1 MTFQDLGLEP
11 MLLKAVTE
19 MGFESPTPIQEQTI
33 AQLKD
38 KSSDI
43 VALAQTGTG
52 KTAAFGLP
60 LLSKLDLT
68 SRFTQALIL
77 APTRELCMQISKDL
91 INYSKYMGGLKVT
104 AVYGGAP
111 IMTQIRDLKNG
122 SQVVVATPGRL
133 IDLID
138 RKAMDLSHVDVVV
151 LDEADEMLNMGFKD
165 DLDLILGNTPPT
177 KNTWL
182 FSATMPREV
191 ERIASKY
198 MESPLEISVGKKNQ
212 GAENIQH
219 IYYTVN
225 QRDRYA
231 ALKRIADFY
240 PDIFGIVFCRTK
252 AETQEVA
259 DNLIKDGYN
268 ADAIHGDLSQ
278 AQRDLVMKR
287 FRSRT
292 LQMLVATDVA
302 ARGIDV
308 NNVTHVINYNL
319 PEEAE
324 NYTHRSGRTGRAGKS
339 GIAIAIVTPREV
351 NKIKDIERIMGNS
364 FTKADVP
371 DGVAVCEKQLFHLVT
386 KLHEVEV
393 KDDEIEK
400 YLPKIYDEL
409 KDLSKEELI
418 KRFISE
424 EFNRFY
430 NYYQNSQDLN
440 MGNDGGSNGK
450 TTRFFVN
457 MGVLDGFNK
466 NSIKDFLV
474 EISTI
479 QARMIFNID
488 VKNSFSFFE
497 TENKFVDPLL
507 ALNKAGIEFNGR
519 GISFEVS
526 KAKPSG
532 GYGEKRSYG
541 GGSRED
547 GQRRSYGGGG
557 GERSGE
563 RKSYGGGERRSYGG
577 GSGSGE
583 RSGERKSYGGG
594 ERSGE
599 RKSYGGG
606 ESRSFA
612 GGERSGERKSY
623 GGGERTGERKP
634 FGGERTSGERR
645 TYGSGERKPFVS
657 SREGGEN
664 KPASDRPFGGSSE
677 GGERRGRFTKD

>member
-1 MTFQDLGLEP
+1 MTFQELGLEP

-19 MGFESPTPIQEQTI
+19 MGFENPTPIQEQTI
-33 AQLKD
+33 PQLKD
-38 KSSDI
+38 KSTDM

-60 LLSKLDLT
+60 LLMKLDLN
-68 SRFTQALIL
+68 SRFTQSLIL
-77 APTRELCMQISKDL
+77 APTRELCVQISKDL
-91 INYSKYMGGLKVT
+91 INYSKFLNGLRVT

-111 IMTQIRDLKNG
+111 IMAQIRDIKAG
-122 SQVVVATPGRL
+122 SQVIVATPGRL
-133 IDLID
+133 IDLIE
-138 RKAMDLSHVDVVV
+138 RKAIDLSHVDVVV

-165 DLDLILGNTPPT
+165 DLDQILSNTPPT

-252 AETQEVA
+252 AETQDVA
-259 DNLIKDGYN
+259 DQLIKDGYN
-268 ADAIHGDLSQ
+268 ADALHGDLSQ

-287 FRSRT
+287 FRSHT

-324 NYTHRSGRTGRAGKS
+324 NYTHRSGRTGRAGKT

-351 NKIKDIERIMGNS
+351 NKIRDIERIIQNT

-371 DGVAVCEKQLFHLVT
+371 DGVAVCEKQLFHLVN
-386 KLHEVEV
+386 KLHTVEV
-393 KDDEIEK
+393 KDEEIEN
-400 YLPKIYDEL
+400 YLPKIYEEL

-430 NYYQNSQDLN
+430 AYYQNSQDLN
-440 MGNDGGSNGK
+440 IGNDGGNNGK
-450 TTRFFVN
+450 TTRFFIN
-457 MGVLDGFNK
+457 MGQLDGFNR

-474 EISTI
+474 EISGLN
-479 QARMIFNID
+479 ARLIFNID

-497 TENKFVDPLL
+497 TENKCVDEFL
-507 ALNKAGIEFNGR
+507 ALNKKGIEFNAR
-519 GISFEVS
+519 VISFEVS

-547 GQRRSYGGGG
+547 GRRSYGG
-557 GERSGE
+557 GE
-563 RKSYGGGERRSYGG
+563 RKSYGGGSREGGERRSYGG
-577 GSGSGE
+577 
-583 RSGERKSYGGG
+583 
-594 ERSGE
+594 GE

-606 ESRSFA
+606 ESRSY
-612 GGERSGERKSY
+612 S
-623 GGGERTGERKP
+623 GGGERRSSFGGNKEGGERKP
-634 FGGERTSGERR
+634 FN
-645 TYGSGERKPFVS
+645 
-657 SREGGEN
+657 REGGN
-664 KPASDRPFGGSSE
+664 G
-677 GGERRGRFTKD
+677 GGERRSFDKPTGERSFSGNREGAERRKRFTK

>member
-19 MGFESPTPIQEQTI
+19 MGFENPTPIQEQTI
-33 AQLKD
+33 PQLQD
-38 KSSDI
+38 KSTDM

-60 LLSKLDLT
+60 LLQKLDLN
-68 SRFTQALIL
+68 SKFTQSLIL
-77 APTRELCMQISKDL
+77 APTRELCVQISKDL
-91 INYSKYMGGLKVT
+91 INYSKYMNGLRVT

-111 IMTQIRDLKNG
+111 IMGQIRDVKAG
-122 SQVVVATPGRL
+122 SQVIVATPGRL
-133 IDLID
+133 IDMIE
-138 RKAMDLSHVDVVV
+138 RKAIDLSHVDIVV

-165 DLDLILGNTPPT
+165 DLDEILSNTPPT

-198 MESPLEISVGKKNQ
+198 MENPLSISVGKKNS
-212 GAENIQH
+212 GNENIEH
-219 IYYTVN
+219 IYYQVQ

-252 AETQEVA
+252 AETQDVA
-259 DNLIKDGYN
+259 DQLIKDGYN
-268 ADAIHGDLSQ
+268 ADALHGDLSQ

-319 PEEAE
+319 PEDAE
-324 NYTHRSGRTGRAGKS
+324 NYTHRSGRTARAGKS
-339 GIAIAIVTPREV
+339 GIAIAIVTPKETF
-351 NKIKDIERIMGNS
+351 KIKEIERIIQS
-364 FTKADVP
+364 KFTKADVP
-371 DGVAVCEKQLFHLVT
+371 TGVDVCEKQLFHLVH
-386 KLHEVEV
+386 KLHNVEV

-409 KDLSKEELI
+409 KDLDKEELI

-430 NYYQNSQDLN
+430 TYYQNSQDLN
-440 MGNDGGSNGK
+440 SGGDGAPNGK

-457 MGVLDGFNK
+457 MGQLDGFNR
-466 NSIKDFLV
+466 NSIKDFLT
-474 EISTI
+474 EISSVHP
-479 QARMIFNID
+479 RMIFNID

-497 TENKFVDPLL
+497 TENKHMDDFLN
-507 ALNKAGIEFNGR
+507 LNKAGIEFNAR
-519 GISFEVS
+519 PVSFEVS
-526 KAKPSG
+526 KAKSG
-532 GYGEKRSYG
+532 GYGEKRSFG

-547 GQRRSYGGGG
+547 GQRKSFGG
-557 GERSGE
+557 GERRSFGGNREGGE
-563 RKSYGGGERRSYGG
+563 RKSSFGGGERKPFGERKTYGGSREGGERRSYGG
-577 GSGSGE
+577 GSRDGA
-583 RSGERKSYGGG
+583 ERKS
-594 ERSGE
+594 
-599 RKSYGGG
+599 
-606 ESRSFA
+606 
-612 GGERSGERKSY
+612 
-623 GGGERTGERKP
+623 
-634 FGGERTSGERR
+634 
-645 TYGSGERKPFVS
+645 
-657 SREGGEN
+657 
-664 KPASDRPFGGSSE
+664 
-677 GGERRGRFTKD
+677 RFSK

>member
-19 MGFESPTPIQEQTI
+19 MGFENPTPIQEQTI
-33 AQLKD
+33 AQLQD
-38 KSSDI
+38 KSTDI

-60 LLSKLDLT
+60 MLAKLDVST
-68 SRFTQALIL
+68 RATQALIL
-77 APTRELCMQISKDL
+77 APTRELCMQITKDI
-91 INYSKYMGGLKVT
+91 INYSKYLGGVKVT

-111 IMTQIRDLKNG
+111 IMGQIRDIKAG

-133 IDLID
+133 IDMID
-138 RKAMDLSHVDVVV
+138 RKAIDLSHVDIVV

-165 DLDLILGNTPPT
+165 DLDSILSNTPPT

-198 MESPLEISVGKKNQ
+198 MENPLSISVGKKNQ
-212 GAENIQH
+212 GAENIEH
-219 IYYTVN
+219 IYYQVQ

-252 AETQEVA
+252 AETQDVA
-259 DNLIKDGYN
+259 DQLIKDGYN
-268 ADAIHGDLSQ
+268 ADALHGDLSQ

-319 PEEAE
+319 PEDAE
-324 NYTHRSGRTGRAGKS
+324 NYTHRSGRTARAGKS
-339 GIAIAIVTPREV
+339 GIAIAIVTPKETF
-351 NKIKDIERIMGNS
+351 KIKEIERIIQS
-364 FTKADVP
+364 KFTKADVP
-371 DGVAVCEKQLFHLVT
+371 TGVDVCEKQLFHLVH
-386 KLHEVEV
+386 KLHNVEV

-409 KDLSKEELI
+409 KDLDKEELI
-418 KRFISE
+418 KRFVSE

-430 NYYQNSQDLN
+430 TYYQNSQDLN
-440 MGNDGGSNGK
+440 SGGDGAPNGK

-457 MGVLDGFNK
+457 MGQLDGFNR

-474 EISTI
+474 EISNVN
-479 QARMIFNID
+479 ARMIFNID

-497 TENKFVDPLL
+497 TENKHMDDFLN
-507 ALNKAGIEFNGR
+507 LNKAGIEFNAR
-519 GISFEVS
+519 PVSFEVS
-526 KAKPSG
+526 KAKSG
-532 GYGEKRSYG
+532 GYGEKRSFG

-547 GQRRSYGGGG
+547 GQRSFGG
-557 GERSGE
+557 GERRSFGGNREGGDRKSSFGGE
-563 RKSYGGGERRSYGG
+563 RKSYGGGERKTYGG
-577 GSGSGE
+577 NREG
-583 RSGERKSYGGG
+583 GERKTYGG
-594 ERSGE
+594 
-599 RKSYGGG
+599 
-606 ESRSFA
+606 
-612 GGERSGERKSY
+612 
-623 GGGERTGERKP
+623 
-634 FGGERTSGERR
+634 
-645 TYGSGERKPFVS
+645 
-657 SREGGEN
+657 SREGGER
-664 KPASDRPFGGSSE
+664 KT
-677 GGERRGRFTKD
+677 RFSK

>member
-19 MGFESPTPIQEQTI
+19 MGFENPTPIQEQTI
-33 AQLKD
+33 AQLQD
-38 KSSDI
+38 KSTDI

-60 LLSKLDLT
+60 MLAKLDLST
-68 SRFTQALIL
+68 RATQALIL
-77 APTRELCMQISKDL
+77 APTRELCMQITKDI
-91 INYSKYMGGLKVT
+91 INYSKYLGGVKVT

-111 IMTQIRDLKNG
+111 IMGQIRDIKAG

-133 IDLID
+133 IDMID
-138 RKAMDLSHVDVVV
+138 RKAIDLSHVDIVV

-165 DLDLILGNTPPT
+165 DLDSILSNTPPT

-198 MESPLEISVGKKNQ
+198 MENPLSISVGKKNQ
-212 GAENIQH
+212 GAENIEH
-219 IYYTVN
+219 IYYQVQ

-252 AETQEVA
+252 AETQDVA
-259 DNLIKDGYN
+259 DQLIKDGYN
-268 ADAIHGDLSQ
+268 ADALHGDLSQ

-319 PEEAE
+319 PEDAE
-324 NYTHRSGRTGRAGKS
+324 NYTHRSGRTARAGKS
-339 GIAIAIVTPREV
+339 GIAIAIVTPKETF
-351 NKIKDIERIMGNS
+351 KIKEIERIIQS
-364 FTKADVP
+364 KFTKADVP
-371 DGVAVCEKQLFHLVT
+371 TGVDVCEKQLFHLVH
-386 KLHEVEV
+386 KLHNVEV

-409 KDLSKEELI
+409 KDLDKEELI
-418 KRFISE
+418 KRFVSE

-430 NYYQNSQDLN
+430 TYYQNSQDLN
-440 MGNDGGSNGK
+440 SGGDGAPNGK

-457 MGVLDGFNK
+457 MGQLDGFNR

-474 EISTI
+474 EISNVN
-479 QARMIFNID
+479 ARMIFNID

-497 TENKFVDPLL
+497 TENKHMDDFLN
-507 ALNKAGIEFNGR
+507 LNKAGIEFNAR
-519 GISFEVS
+519 PVSFEVS
-526 KAKPSG
+526 KAKSG
-532 GYGEKRSYG
+532 GYGEKRSFG

-547 GQRRSYGGGG
+547 GQRSFGG
-557 GERSGE
+557 GERRSFGGNREGGGERKSSFGGGE
-563 RKSYGGGERRSYGG
+563 RKSYGGGERKTYGG
-577 GSGSGE
+577 NREG
-583 RSGERKSYGGG
+583 
-594 ERSGE
+594 
-599 RKSYGGG
+599 
-606 ESRSFA
+606 
-612 GGERSGERKSY
+612 
-623 GGGERTGERKP
+623 
-634 FGGERTSGERR
+634 GERR
-645 TYGSGERKPFVS
+645 TYGG
-657 SREGGEN
+657 SREGG
-664 KPASDRPFGGSSE
+664 
-677 GGERRGRFTKD
+677 GERKSRFSK

>member
-38 KSSDI
+38 KSTDI

-60 LLSKLDLT
+60 LLAKLDLT
-68 SRFTQALIL
+68 SRFTQSLIL
-77 APTRELCMQISKDL
+77 APTRELCVQISKDL
-91 INYSKYMGGLKVT
+91 INYSKYLGGLKVT

-111 IMTQIRDLKNG
+111 IMGQIRELKNG

-138 RKAMDLSHVDVVV
+138 RKAMDLSHVDIVV

-165 DLDLILGNTPPT
+165 DLDTILGNTPPT

-268 ADAIHGDLSQ
+268 ADALHGDLSQ

-351 NKIKDIERIMGNS
+351 NKIRDIERIIQNT
-364 FTKADVP
+364 FIKADVP
-371 DGVAVCEKQLFHLVT
+371 DGVAVCEKQLFNLVS
-386 KLHEVEV
+386 KLHNVEV

-400 YLPKIYDEL
+400 YLPKIYEEL

-474 EISTI
+474 EISSI
-479 QARMIFNID
+479 QPRMIFNID

-497 TENKFVDPLL
+497 TENKFVDQLL

-547 GQRRSYGGGG
+547 RGRSSYG
-557 GERSGE
+557 EK
-563 RKSYGGGERRSYGG
+563 KSYGGGERRSYGG
-577 GSGSGE
+577 GE
-583 RSGERKSYGGG
+583 RSGEKKSYGGG
-594 ERSGE
+594 ER
-599 RKSYGGG
+599 RSYGGG
-606 ESRSFA
+606 EK
-612 GGERSGERKSY
+612 SGERRSY
-623 GGGERTGERKP
+623 GGGEK
-634 FGGERTSGERR
+634 
-645 TYGSGERKPFVS
+645 KPFVS
-657 SREGGEN
+657 SREGGERRTYG
-664 KPASDRPFGGSSE
+664 KPSGEKSFGGSSE
-677 GGERRGRFTKD
+677 GGERRKRFSKD

>member
-19 MGFESPTPIQEQTI
+19 MGFENPTPIQEQTI
-33 AQLKD
+33 PQLQD
-38 KSSDI
+38 KSTDM

-60 LLSKLDLT
+60 LLQKLDLN
-68 SRFTQALIL
+68 SKFTQALIL
-77 APTRELCMQISKDL
+77 APTRELCVQISKDL
-91 INYSKYMGGLKVT
+91 INYSKYLSGLRVT

-111 IMTQIRDLKNG
+111 IMGQIRDVKAG
-122 SQVVVATPGRL
+122 SQVIVATPGRL
-133 IDLID
+133 IDMIE
-138 RKAMDLSHVDVVV
+138 RKAIDLSHVDIVV

-165 DLDLILGNTPPT
+165 DLDEILGNTPPT

-198 MESPLEISVGKKNQ
+198 MENPLSISVGKKNS
-212 GAENIQH
+212 GNENIEH
-219 IYYTVN
+219 IYYQVQ

-252 AETQEVA
+252 AETQDVA
-259 DNLIKDGYN
+259 DQLIKDGYN
-268 ADAIHGDLSQ
+268 ADALHGDLSQ

-319 PEEAE
+319 PEDAE
-324 NYTHRSGRTGRAGKS
+324 NYTHRSGRTARAGKS
-339 GIAIAIVTPREV
+339 GIAIAIVTPKESF
-351 NKIKDIERIMGNS
+351 KIKEIERIIQS
-364 FTKADVP
+364 KFTKADVP
-371 DGVAVCEKQLFHLVT
+371 TGVDVCEKQLFHLVH
-386 KLHEVEV
+386 KLHNVEV

-409 KDLSKEELI
+409 KDLDKEELI
-418 KRFISE
+418 KRFVSE

-430 NYYQNSQDLN
+430 TYYQNSQDLN
-440 MGNDGGSNGK
+440 TGGDGAPNGK

-457 MGVLDGFNK
+457 MGQLDGFNR
-466 NSIKDFLV
+466 NSIKDFLT
-474 EISTI
+474 EISNVHP
-479 QARMIFNID
+479 RMIFNID

-497 TENKFVDPLL
+497 TENKHMDDFLN
-507 ALNKAGIEFNGR
+507 LNKAGIEFNAR
-519 GISFEVS
+519 PVSFEVS
-526 KAKPSG
+526 KAKTG
-532 GYGEKRSYG
+532 GYGEKRSFG

-547 GQRRSYGGGG
+547 GQR
-557 GERSGE
+557 
-563 RKSYGGGERRSYGG
+563 KSFGGGERRSYGG
-577 GSGSGE
+577 NREGGE
-583 RSGERKSYGGG
+583 RRTYGGGERKSYGGERRSYG
-594 ERSGE
+594 RDSERSSFGSKDGGE
-599 RKSYGGG
+599 RK
-606 ESRSFA
+606 
-612 GGERSGERKSY
+612 
-623 GGGERTGERKP
+623 
-634 FGGERTSGERR
+634 
-645 TYGSGERKPFVS
+645 
-657 SREGGEN
+657 N
-664 KPASDRPFGGSSE
+664 
-677 GGERRGRFTKD
+677 RFYKG

>member
-1 MTFQDLGLEP
+1 MTFQELGLEP

-19 MGFESPTPIQEQTI
+19 MGFENPTPIQEQTI
-33 AQLKD
+33 PQLQG
-38 KSSDI
+38 KSTDM

-60 LLSKLDLT
+60 LLMKLDLN
-68 SRFTQALIL
+68 SRFTQSLIL
-77 APTRELCMQISKDL
+77 APTRELCVQISKDL
-91 INYSKYMGGLKVT
+91 INYSKYLNGLKVT

-111 IMTQIRDLKNG
+111 IMSQIRDLKTG

-133 IDLID
+133 VDLID
-138 RKAMDLSHVDVVV
+138 RKAIDLSHVDVVV

-198 MESPLEISVGKKNQ
+198 MENPIEISVGKKNQ
-212 GAENIQH
+212 GNENIQH
-219 IYYTVN
+219 LYYLVN

-268 ADAIHGDLSQ
+268 ADALHGDLSQ

-324 NYTHRSGRTGRAGKS
+324 NYTHRSGRTGRAGKT
-339 GIAIAIVTPREV
+339 GISIAIVTPRESG
-351 NKIKDIERIMGNS
+351 KIKDIERIIQNT
-364 FTKADVP
+364 FTKASVP

-386 KLHEVEV
+386 KLHDVEV
-393 KDDEIEK
+393 KDEEIEK

-418 KRFISE
+418 KRFVSE

-430 NYYQNSQDLN
+430 TYYQNSQDLN
-440 MGNDGGSNGK
+440 ISNEGGNNGK

-457 MGVLDGFNK
+457 MGQLDGFNR
-466 NSIKDFLV
+466 NSIKDFLSEV
-474 EISTI
+474 TSLNP
-479 QARMIFNID
+479 RLIFNVD

-497 TENKFVDPLL
+497 TENKCVDQFL
-507 ALNKAGIEFNGR
+507 ALNKKGIEFNAR
-519 GISFEVS
+519 VISFEVS
-526 KAKPSG
+526 KAKSSG

-547 GQRRSYGGGG
+547 GRRSYGN
-557 GERSGE
+557 GERKSYGGGE
-563 RKSYGGGERRSYGG
+563 RKSYGGGERRSSFGG
-577 GSGSGE
+577 NREG
-583 RSGERKSYGGG
+583 GERKSFNREGGVGGG
-594 ERSGE
+594 ERRSYDKPRE
-599 RKSYGGG
+599 EKS
-606 ESRSFA
+606 
-612 GGERSGERKSY
+612 
-623 GGGERTGERKP
+623 
-634 FGGERTSGERR
+634 FGGNR
-645 TYGSGERKPFVS
+645 
-657 SREGGEN
+657 
-664 KPASDRPFGGSSE
+664 E
-677 GGERRGRFTKD
+677 GGERRRRFSK

>member
-19 MGFESPTPIQEQTI
+19 MGFENPTPIQEQTI
-33 AQLKD
+33 PQLQD
-38 KSSDI
+38 KSTDM

-60 LLSKLDLT
+60 LLQKLDLN
-68 SRFTQALIL
+68 SKFTQALIL
-77 APTRELCMQISKDL
+77 APTRELCVQISKDL
-91 INYSKYMGGLKVT
+91 INYSKYMSGLRVT

-111 IMTQIRDLKNG
+111 IMGQIRDVKAG
-122 SQVVVATPGRL
+122 SQVIVATPGRL
-133 IDLID
+133 IDMIE
-138 RKAMDLSHVDVVV
+138 RKAIDLSHVDIVV

-165 DLDLILGNTPPT
+165 DLDEILGNTPPT

-198 MESPLEISVGKKNQ
+198 MENPLSISVGKKNS
-212 GAENIQH
+212 GNENIEH
-219 IYYTVN
+219 IYYQVQ

-252 AETQEVA
+252 AETQDVA
-259 DNLIKDGYN
+259 DQLIKDGYN
-268 ADAIHGDLSQ
+268 ADALHGDLSQ

-319 PEEAE
+319 PEDAE
-324 NYTHRSGRTGRAGKS
+324 NYTHRSGRTARAGKS
-339 GIAIAIVTPREV
+339 GIAIAIVTPKESF
-351 NKIKDIERIMGNS
+351 KIKEIERIIQS
-364 FTKADVP
+364 KFTKADVP
-371 DGVAVCEKQLFHLVT
+371 TGVDVCEKQLFHLVH
-386 KLHEVEV
+386 KLHNVEV

-409 KDLSKEELI
+409 KDLDKEELI
-418 KRFISE
+418 KRFVSE

-430 NYYQNSQDLN
+430 TYYQNSQDLN
-440 MGNDGGSNGK
+440 SGGDGAPNGK

-457 MGVLDGFNK
+457 MGQLDGFNR
-466 NSIKDFLV
+466 NSIKDFLT
-474 EISTI
+474 EISNVHP
-479 QARMIFNID
+479 RMIFNID

-497 TENKFVDPLL
+497 TENKHMDDFLN
-507 ALNKAGIEFNGR
+507 LNKAGIEFNAR
-519 GISFEVS
+519 PVSFEVS
-526 KAKPSG
+526 KAKSG
-532 GYGEKRSYG
+532 GYGEKRSFG

-547 GQRRSYGGGG
+547 GQRKSFGGGERRSYGGNREG
-557 GERSGE
+557 GERRTYGGGE
-563 RKSYGGGERRSYGG
+563 RKSYGGGERKSFGRDS
-577 GSGSGE
+577 E
-583 RSGERKSYGGG
+583 RSSSFGSKDGGERKS
-594 ERSGE
+594 
-599 RKSYGGG
+599 
-606 ESRSFA
+606 
-612 GGERSGERKSY
+612 
-623 GGGERTGERKP
+623 
-634 FGGERTSGERR
+634 
-645 TYGSGERKPFVS
+645 
-657 SREGGEN
+657 
-664 KPASDRPFGGSSE
+664 
-677 GGERRGRFTKD
+677 RFYKG

>member
-1 MTFQDLGLEP
+1 MTFQELGLEP
-11 MLLKAVTE
+11 MLLKAITE
-19 MGFESPTPIQEQTI
+19 MGFENPTPIQEQTI
-33 AQLKD
+33 PQLKD
-38 KSSDI
+38 KSSDL

-68 SRFTQALIL
+68 SRFTQTLIL
-77 APTRELCMQISKDL
+77 APTRELCVQISKDL
-91 INYSKYMGGLKVT
+91 INYSKYLGGLKVT

-111 IMTQIRDLKNG
+111 IMNQIRDLKTG

-138 RKAMDLSHVDVVV
+138 RKAMDLSHVDLVV

-165 DLDLILGNTPPT
+165 DLDLILSNTPPT

-252 AETQEVA
+252 AETQDVA
-259 DNLIKDGYN
+259 DQLIKDGYN
-268 ADAIHGDLSQ
+268 ADALHGDLSQ

-287 FRSRT
+287 FRSHT

-324 NYTHRSGRTGRAGKS
+324 NYTHRSGRTGRAGKT

-351 NKIKDIERIMGNS
+351 NKIRDIERIIQNT

-371 DGVAVCEKQLFHLVT
+371 DGVAVCEKQLFHLVH
-386 KLHEVEV
+386 KLHNVEV
-393 KDDEIEK
+393 KDDEIET

-430 NYYQNSQDLN
+430 AYYQNSQDLN
-440 MGNDGGSNGK
+440 IGNDGNNGK
-450 TTRFFVN
+450 TTRFFMN
-457 MGVLDGFNK
+457 MGELDGFNR

-474 EISTI
+474 EISGI
-479 QARMIFNID
+479 NARVIFNVD

-497 TENKFVDPLL
+497 TENKHVDEFL
-507 ALNKAGIEFNGR
+507 ALNKKGIEFNAR
-519 GISFEVS
+519 VISFEVS

-547 GQRRSYGGGG
+547 GRRSYGGG
-557 GERSGE
+557 
-563 RKSYGGGERRSYGG
+563 GGGERRSYGG
-577 GSGSGE
+577 NREGG
-583 RSGERKSYGGG
+583 GERKSYGGNREG
-594 ERSGE
+594 GE
-599 RKSYGGG
+599 RKTYGGG
-606 ESRSFA
+606 ESRSY
-612 GGERSGERKSY
+612 S
-623 GGGERTGERKP
+623 GGGERRSSFGGNKEGGERKP
-634 FGGERTSGERR
+634 FN
-645 TYGSGERKPFVS
+645 
-657 SREGGEN
+657 REGG
-664 KPASDRPFGGSSE
+664 SG
-677 GGERRGRFTKD
+677 GGERRSFDKPREERSFSGNREGAERRKRFTK